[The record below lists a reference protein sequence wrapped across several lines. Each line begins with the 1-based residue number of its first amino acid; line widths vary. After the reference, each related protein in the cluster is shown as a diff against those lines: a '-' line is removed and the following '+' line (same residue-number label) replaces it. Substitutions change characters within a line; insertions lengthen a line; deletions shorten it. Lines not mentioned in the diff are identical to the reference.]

1 MAETLNVVAPAKLS
15 IKNTSDVSKRFVPY
29 KENFTVLVG
38 AGAEYQFEVKTSGQ
52 VLYYLAQA
60 TEGLE
65 VKTIS
70 AFNGGTK
77 LNVPAKITLTNSSD
91 ISIGFI
97 PYKENFQ
104 YDIVA
109 GDSVELIAEN
119 VGQVLYYLAQATD
132 GLEVTQEEV
141 TVSPGK

>member
-1 MAETLNVVAPAKLS
+1 MAETLNVIAPAKIS

-38 AGAEYQFEVKTSGQ
+38 TGAEYQFEVKTSGQ

-70 AFNGGTK
+70 DFSGGVK
-77 LNVPAKITLTNSSD
+77 LNVPAKITLKNTSD
-91 ISIGFI
+91 ITKGFI

-104 YDIVA
+104 YDITA
-109 GDSVELIAEN
+109 GDSVELTAEN
-119 VGQVLYYLAQATD
+119 VGQVLYYLAQATE
-132 GLEVTQEEV
+132 GLEVTQAEV
-141 TVSPGK
+141 KK